1 MVEPIKGF
9 SKLTKQGKIEWMIQS
24 YFDGNEKV
32 VDFLRSYWH
41 HDGVVQKKHDEFIE
55 NTVSNFFTPYGV
67 APNFL
72 INDKLYCVPFAIEES
87 SVVAAAAKSASY
99 WLARGGFKAEVIS
112 KIKIGHVHF
121 IYNGDTEKLK
131 EFFEQVKPT
140 FFKETEDLTKNMVR
154 RGGGFL
160 TLDLIDKSAD
170 EDGYFQLKATFDTQD
185 AMGANFINSVLEQLA
200 QTLQD
205 EIENSTVFGA
215 SDKEGFEVVMSI
227 LSNFTPD
234 CIVRA
239 EVSCPVVDL
248 VDPKSDISAEDFANK
263 FQRAIRIATVE
274 PYRATTHNKGIM
286 NGVDA
291 VVIATGND
299 FRAIEACAHTYA
311 ARDGQ
316 YRSLTKCSVE
326 NGIFK
331 FWIDL
336 PMAMGTVG
344 GLTKL
349 HPMVKFSFDLLGNP
363 NSDELMKIVACSG
376 LAQNFGAVRSLVTTG
391 IQKGHMKM
399 HLLNIMNTLEC
410 SENEKL
416 LIIEH
421 FKTNTVSFSA
431 VEDYFKILRGEA
443 KKD

>member
-1 MVEPIKGF
+1 
-9 SKLTKQGKIEWMIQS
+9 
-24 YFDGNEKV
+24 
-32 VDFLRSYWH
+32 
-41 HDGVVQKKHDEFIE
+41 
-55 NTVSNFFTPYGV
+55 
-67 APNFL
+67 
-72 INDKLYCVPFAIEES
+72 VPFAIEES

-112 KIKIGHVHF
+112 KVKIGHVHF
-121 IYNGDTEKLK
+121 IYNGDKDKLNR
-131 EFFEQVKPT
+131 FFSQNKSK
-140 FFKETEDLTKNMVR
+140 FFTQAEDLTKNMTK

-160 TLDLIDKSAD
+160 TLDLIDKTVD
-170 EDGYFQLKATFDTQD
+170 EAGYFQLKGTFETQD
-185 AMGANFINSVLEQLA
+185 AMGANFINSVLENLA

-205 EIENSTVFGA
+205 ELAVSNIFSEE
-215 SDKEGFEVVMSI
+215 DKKGFEVVMSI
-227 LSNFTPD
+227 LSNYTPD

-239 EVSCPVVDL
+239 EVSCPVNEL

-286 NGVDA
+286 NGIDA

-311 ARDGQ
+311 SRDGQ

-326 NGIFK
+326 EGIFR
-331 FWIDL
+331 FWIDM

-376 LAQNFGAVRSLVTTG
+376 L
-391 IQKGHMKM
+391 
-399 HLLNIMNTLEC
+399 
-410 SENEKL
+410 
-416 LIIEH
+416 
-421 FKTNTVSFSA
+421 
-431 VEDYFKILRGEA
+431 
-443 KKD
+443 